1 MEGRY
6 LAELA
11 FDAGLVRTDAGAL
24 FLEATDRAIG
34 LVDRFANR
42 FRDRHRTNLIE
53 RTVATSVRQRLF

>member
-1 MEGRY
+1 VEGRY

-42 FRDRHRTNLIE
+42 FRDRHPTDSTKR
-53 RTVATSVRQRLF
+53 RVATLVRRRLV